1 MPISITI
8 VIWILALCR
17 CVNIPATSFGQ
28 QFLDE
33 LEKTCT
39 DYGRKNPL
47 RTTNLVSTRIPA
59 LYSSFFAH
67 PVKNLA
73 FYWKSIRTRKNT
85 KRTKKTQK
93 LFYSF
98 HPGLL
103 GWCVSACSGI
113 KVSLV
118 IKRYQR
124 LRTKNNV
131 SGEQDQNIQ
140 KFLSECKRSENK
152 GCGSCRYAWG
162 KFWDIDLG
170 NYRIMKASVHS
181 FATVFCGHHIVT
193 P

>member
-17 CVNIPATSFGQ
+17 CVHIPATSFGQ
-28 QFLDE
+28 QLLDE
-33 LEKTCT
+33 LEKRCT

-47 RTTNLVSTRIPA
+47 RTKNLVSTRIPA
-59 LYSSFFAH
+59 LYSFFCTSCEEFGILLKINSDKKKH
-67 PVKNLA
+67 KTDE
-73 FYWKSIRTRKNT
+73 KTR
-85 KRTKKTQK
+85 K

-103 GWCVSACSGI
+103 GWCVSVCSGI

-124 LRTKNNV
+124 LRTKKNV

-140 KFLSECKRSENK
+140 RFLSECKRSENK

-170 NYRIMKASVHS
+170 I
-181 FATVFCGHHIVT
+181 TE
-193 P
+193 